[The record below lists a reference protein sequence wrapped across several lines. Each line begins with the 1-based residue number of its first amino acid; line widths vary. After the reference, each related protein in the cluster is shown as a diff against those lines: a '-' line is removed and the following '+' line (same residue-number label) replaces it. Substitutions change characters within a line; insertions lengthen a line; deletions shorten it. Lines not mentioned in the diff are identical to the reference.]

1 MSLLLGDTYCIYLG
15 KKGVMLFAANLQI
28 IQEKKYVNV
37 SVSEWQGWGGEEKRA
52 QERGKIV
59 EIDEPGDGYFCTILS
74 LYILH
79 YTILSTFLQAWNF
92 SKEKEKK
99 YTELVVENIPF

>member
-1 MSLLLGDTYCIYLG
+1 M
-15 KKGVMLFAANLQI
+15 
-28 IQEKKYVNV
+28 
-37 SVSEWQGWGGEEKRA
+37 SEWQGGGGEEKRA
-52 QERGKIV
+52 QERGTIV
-59 EIDEPGDGYFCTILS
+59 EIDEPGDGYFCTVLL

-99 YTELVVENIPF
+99 CTELVVENIPFYFEYRNSK